1 MADDRREDPPD
12 PERTIEEETVEMRR
26 GGIPEPVGYP
36 YDGDLEADARVVQRT
51 ERERR
56 NPDGTVDRD
65 TVQVEERRRRRRDPI
80 AIALGV
86 LLLALAAGAVAW
98 FVLAQEEGTAQV
110 PAVEG
115 LPADQ
120 AEMELQDAGF
130 RVSVATEASDA
141 PQGTVFAQAP
151 SGGSEADEG
160 STVAIR
166 VSSGPDTIAVPNGV
180 GLAEADA
187 RDRLVDAGFQ
197 VESNEVFSDR
207 DPGTVTAQSPNAG
220 AEAARGSTVTI
231 DVSKGSG
238 LVEVPNVVGMTR
250 GQAEAELSNAQLEA
264 NVVQVPSDEPVGT
277 VVAQNPV
284 GGQAQ
289 QGSTVRL
296 NVSAGR

>member
-1 MADDRREDPPD
+1 MADDRREEPLD
-12 PERTIEEETVEMRR
+12 PEPTIEEETVELRH
-26 GGIPEPVGYP
+26 GIPEPEGYP
-36 YDGDLEADARVVQRT
+36 YEGDLEADALVVQRS

-80 AIALGV
+80 PIVIGVV
-86 LLLALAAGAVAW
+86 LLLLAAGAVAW
-98 FVLAQEEGTAQV
+98 YLLAQEDTKQV

-115 LPADQ
+115 LNGNEASEQ
-120 AEMELQDAGF
+120 LQEAGF
-130 RVSVATEASDA
+130 RVSVVTEASDA
-141 PQGTVFAQAP
+141 PEGTVFAQDPGA
-151 SGGSEADEG
+151 GEDAEKG
-160 STVAIR
+160 STVTIS
-166 VSSGPDTIAVPNGV
+166 VSRGPDTIAVPNAV
-180 GLAEADA
+180 GLAEAEA

-207 DPGTVTAQSPNAG
+207 EPGTVTAQSPNAG
-220 AEAARGSTVTI
+220 AEAERGSTVTI
-231 DVSKGSG
+231 QVSKGSG

-250 GQAEAELSNAQLEA
+250 GQAEAELSNAKLEA
-264 NVVQVPSDEPVGT
+264 NVVEVPSDEPVGT

-289 QGSTVRL
+289 QGTAVRL

>member
-1 MADDRREDPPD
+1 MADDRREEPLD
-12 PERTIEEETVEMRR
+12 PEPTIEEETVELRH
-26 GGIPEPVGYP
+26 GIPEPEGYP
-36 YDGDLEADARVVQRT
+36 YEGDLEADALVVQRS

-80 AIALGV
+80 PIVIGVV
-86 LLLALAAGAVAW
+86 LLVLAAGAVAW
-98 FVLAQEEGTAQV
+98 YLLAQEDTKQV

-115 LPADQ
+115 LNGNEASEQ
-120 AEMELQDAGF
+120 LQEAGF
-130 RVSVATEASDA
+130 RVSVVTEASDA
-141 PQGTVFAQAP
+141 PEGTVFAQDPGA
-151 SGGSEADEG
+151 GEDAEEG
-160 STVAIR
+160 STVTIS
-166 VSSGPDTIAVPNGV
+166 VSRGPDTIAVPNAV
-180 GLAEADA
+180 GLAEAEA

-207 DPGTVTAQSPNAG
+207 EPGTVTAQSPNAG
-220 AEAARGSTVTI
+220 AEAERGSTVTI
-231 DVSKGSG
+231 QVSKGSG

-250 GQAEAELSNAQLEA
+250 GQAEAELSNAKLEA
-264 NVVQVPSDEPVGT
+264 NVVEVPSDEPVGT

-289 QGSTVRL
+289 QGTAVRL